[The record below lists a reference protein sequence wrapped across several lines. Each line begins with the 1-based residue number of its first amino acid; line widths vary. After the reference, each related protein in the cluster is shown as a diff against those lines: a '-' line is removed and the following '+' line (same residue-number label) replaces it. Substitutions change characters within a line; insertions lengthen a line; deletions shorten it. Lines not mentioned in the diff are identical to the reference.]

1 MGGKRGVPGKWL
13 PPAARKCVCAPAGY
27 ASYYCDCYPGF
38 SGPDCGDGPLC
49 KDANVC
55 ENGGTCKHIG
65 DNAIAC
71 ICPAGFKGK
80 RCEINEY
87 DEVTGCNLEKEGDDC
102 FRQCISPG
110 DSLDVCRCDQ
120 SISSSSRGRA
130 KYEMT
135 VRLANA
141 SHFELNDNGEHQLNE
156 NTVTVLEKQVR
167 WITAAR

>member
-1 MGGKRGVPGKWL
+1 M
-13 PPAARKCVCAPAGY
+13 

-71 ICPAGFKGK
+71 ICPTGFKGK

-87 DEVTGCNLEKEGDDC
+87 DEVTGKP
-102 FRQCISPG
+102 SSVPG
-110 DSLDVCRCDQ
+110 KHPSLAFHSRSRLPGCRL
-120 SISSSSRGRA
+120 
-130 KYEMT
+130 
-135 VRLANA
+135 RL
-141 SHFELNDNGEHQLNE
+141 FPE
-156 NTVTVLEKQVR
+156 R
-167 WITAAR
+167 